1 VAEAN
6 VDTLR
11 RGYEALNRGDLSE
24 VVSLIDDEI
33 VWDPGE
39 LSPDGLQ
46 GSRGRESFV
55 AFVQSWM
62 DAFDDF
68 RIDPYEV
75 LEDGPFLIAL
85 VRQSGRGRASGAPI
99 EIEIAHVWTI
109 DDGRA
114 IRLESYRSEREAFDA
129 VRDKSRSD
137 ASGG

>member
-1 VAEAN
+1 VVEAN

-24 VVSLIDDEI
+24 VISLIDDEI
-33 VWDPGE
+33 EWDPGE
-39 LSPDGLQ
+39 LSPDGQQ

-68 RIDPYEV
+68 RIEPFEV
-75 LEDGPFLIAL
+75 IEDGSFLIAL

-99 EIEIAHVWTI
+99 KIEIAHVWTI

-114 IRLESYRSEREAFDA
+114 IRLESYRTEQEALDA
-129 VRDKSRSD
+129 VQAKSRSD
-137 ASGG
+137 AAGG

>member
-1 VAEAN
+1 MAEAN

-24 VVSLIDDEI
+24 VKGLIDDEI

-39 LSPDGLQ
+39 LSPDGQQ

-75 LEDGPFLIAL
+75 IEDESFLIAF

-99 EIEIAHVWTI
+99 EIAIAHVWTI

-114 IRLESYRSEREAFDA
+114 IRLESYRTEREALDA
-129 VRDKSRSD
+129 VRDRLGSD
-137 ASGG
+137 AAGD